1 MFKKIFFGGVI
12 VVVLGL
18 AVAYFVRN
26 SLVAA
31 AIEEGSM
38 RTLGVEVELGS
49 ASLGVTAASL
59 GLSDYAIR
67 NPEGFEAENLIAID
81 HGHLDIDA
89 GSVFDNEIVVD
100 SLVLAGINVNLLQV
114 DAGNNA
120 GAVMRNIKTNVG
132 ESSGQ
137 SDKKLMIKY
146 LALRDISVSAAL
158 TIAGKQQYEGSY
170 SLENFTLENVGGS
183 DGATIGEVAGRVVR
197 AVLTRAATQGDLPG
211 QLSENLEGLGR
222 SKIEEVK
229 SEVTD
234 KIKGVGKDLLGGDD
248 E

>member
-1 MFKKIFFGGVI
+1 MLKKIFLGGLVI
-12 VVVLGL
+12 VVVGL

-31 AIEEGSM
+31 AIEEGST

-49 ASLGVTAASL
+49 ASLGLRAASL

-67 NPEGFEAENLIAID
+67 NPEGFEAENLMAID
-81 HGHLDIDA
+81 RGHLDIDA

-100 SLVLAGINVNLLQV
+100 SLVLAGVNVNLLQV

-120 GAVMRNIKTNVG
+120 GAVMRNIKANVG
-132 ESSGQ
+132 GSSGE
-137 SDKKLMIKY
+137 SDKKLVIKS

-158 TIAGKQQYEGSY
+158 TIAGKNQYEGSY
-170 SLENFTLENVGGS
+170 SLENFTLENVGGK
-183 DGATIGEVAGRVVR
+183 DGATIGEVAAQVVR
-197 AVLTRAATQGDLPG
+197 AVLTRAAAQGDLPG
-211 QLSENLEGLGR
+211 QLSENIEGLGR
-222 SKIEEVK
+222 SKLEDVK

-234 KIKGVGKDLLGGDD
+234 KIKDAGKDLLGDD
-248 E
+248 HE